1 MWSVV
6 LVSLPFAVLKQ
17 YELQSYAFFLGKCNF
32 LEVFFFW
39 GVLWIYLE
47 FI

>member
-6 LVSLPFAVLKQ
+6 LVKVHFAVLKQ

-32 LEVFFFW
+32 LQIF
-39 GVLWIYLE
+39 LNIKR
-47 FI
+47 